1 MPRLVQPLLAAIV
14 FAGVHSGAGARD
26 PYGNE
31 GLSRRYNSY
40 DHSSSFSYYH
50 REPPNYAPSRRATE
64 PFTPY
69 YNRPA
74 VWPYY
79 PMYYGSWFWGPYG
92 YRYGFSPWFAP
103 AGPFRWGPAWRI
115 AEIGPAPF
123 TRCDYSW
130 RVPFMPYEPGAPVDP
145 YDVGR
150 GIPAVLTAEPSE
162 ECYYW

>member
-1 MPRLVQPLLAAIV
+1 MPTARKSIIVAVLV
-14 FAGVHSGAGARD
+14 AGMSASAGARD
-26 PYGNE
+26 PYGNA
-31 GLSRRYNSY
+31 GLSRRYSPYDRANSYSY
-40 DHSSSFSYYH
+40 DH
-50 REPPNYAPSRRATE
+50 RTPPNYAPSRRAVE

-79 PMYYGSWFWGPYG
+79 PVYYGSWGWGPYG
-92 YRYGFSPWFAP
+92 YRYGFAPWFWP
-103 AGPFRWGPAWRI
+103 RGGGSWGNSWRI
-115 AEIGPAPF
+115 AEVGPAPF

-130 RVPFMPYEPGAPVDP
+130 RVPFMPYEPGALVDP
-145 YDVGR
+145 SDVGR